1 MATTAD
7 LIERKLLKLP
17 AATRLALA
25 EKLMASVDDF
35 ATPEI
40 KSSWDDEI
48 ETRVSEIREG
58 KANGIAAEEVRIEAR
73 RRLLEARR
81 LSSAGRRRAH

>member
-7 LIERKLLKLP
+7 LIERKLLKWP
-17 AATRLALA
+17 AAKRLKLA

-48 ETRVSEIREG
+48 EARISEIREG
-58 KANGIAAEEVRIEAR
+58 KANGITADEVKVEAR
-73 RRLLEARR
+73 KRLLEARR
-81 LSSAGRRRAH
+81 LSSAGRRRTH

>member
-48 ETRVSEIREG
+48 ETRVSEIRAE
-58 KANGIAAEEVRIEAR
+58 IASEKPRAENCGVCDRKVT
-73 RRLLEARR
+73 
-81 LSSAGRRRAH
+81 